1 MLWWTC
7 LWMRVRMLLGRG
19 RAATELDAELR
30 EHLRRQIEEFV
41 AAGMS
46 AEEARPRALR
56 AFGNPAL
63 LREQTRA
70 AWSWNWLDSLS
81 RELGYGLRTLR
92 RAPGFTAIAIV
103 VMALGIG
110 ANVTMF
116 TIVRSVLLKPLLF
129 SDPDRLMMV
138 YEREAAGD
146 PDSKFDMVA
155 GGMFAEWKQQNKTF
169 QDLALASDAEFNLSA
184 NGAQLPEK
192 LHGVNCSWNLL
203 PLLGVKPA
211 EGRSF
216 TADDDKLAADG
227 TVMLTWGLWKR
238 RFGADP
244 GILNQTV
251 HINSRPYT
259 VIGVLPAWFVYPK
272 DPSVQLLTAVYH
284 DKPAEWME
292 SLVHHPFAVTG
303 RLRPD
308 VTPEQATADLAL
320 ITRRVNDAHR
330 DIPVIGRSAI
340 ARPLL
345 EDMEVNARQ
354 TLYVLFAATSCM
366 LLIACLNVAN
376 LLVARGAARS
386 REHAIRM
393 ALGGGGLRLMRER
406 LMESVLVCVGGGA
419 AGMALA
425 WAAVEWL
432 TKVRPDMSRVESI
445 QIDGPVVLFASG
457 LIALCALA
465 AGAIGSVAQRDE
477 RLLATL
483 QESGRG
489 TSMANGRVRLLKVL
503 LTFEVGLTVVLLV
516 GAGLLV
522 KSYERL
528 RSSDMGCTTNE
539 VLTMRIALFGGQF
552 NDRSQRVNF
561 FSDFLSRVRALP
573 GVDAAGIVQAVPGQG
588 DWGDGPFTIV
598 GHPRL
603 PAGRTA
609 VALHRWAD
617 PGYFAAMGIPL
628 LRGRSFDAGRRLDG
642 AREMVISKSFAEQ
655 WLAGED
661 PLGKHVRVD
670 DLELTIVGVAADTR
684 SSPSEEPKPIEY
696 MPLSTGYPNYGTV
709 VIRSPHHVDQLALPV
724 EKIVQSMDRNLP
736 VSDVMTMDQL
746 LGKSTV
752 EASFD
757 ATLLS
762 VFAGLSLLLAAV
774 GLFGVLSYLVAERT
788 SEIGIRIALGA
799 RRHQV
804 MGKVML
810 DGLEP
815 ALLGLGMG
823 LAASLAAAR
832 AVASILYRTRPVDS
846 GVFAAVSSALLT
858 VTVLACL
865 VPAWRASRLDP
876 LRALRAD

>member
-46 AEEARPRALR
+46 AEEARSRALR

-92 RAPGFTAIAIV
+92 RARGFTAIAIV

-138 YEREAAGD
+138 YEREVAGD
-146 PDSKFDMVA
+146 PDSKLDMVA

-330 DIPVIGRSAI
+330 DIPVIGKSAI

-393 ALGGGGLRLMRER
+393 ALGGGGRR

-432 TKVRPDMSRVESI
+432 TKVRPEMSRVESI

-477 RLLATL
+477 RLLVTL

-503 LTFEVGLTVVLLV
+503 LTLEVGLTVVLLV

-539 VLTMRIALFGGQF
+539 VLTMRIALFGGRF
-552 NDRSQRVNF
+552 NDRSERVNF

-573 GVDAAGIVQAVPGQG
+573 GVDAAAIVQAVPGQG

-709 VIRSPHHVDQLALPV
+709 VIRSSHHVDQLALPV

-736 VSDVMTMDQL
+736 VSDVMIMDQL

-774 GLFGVLSYLVAERT
+774 GRFGVLSYLVAERT

-804 MGKVML
+804 LRKVML

-823 LAASLAAAR
+823 LAASLGAAR
-832 AVASILYRTRPVDS
+832 AVASMLYRTRPVDS

-876 LRALRAD
+876 LRALRVD

>member
-46 AEEARPRALR
+46 AEEARSRALR

-92 RAPGFTAIAIV
+92 RARGFTAIAIV

-138 YEREAAGD
+138 YEREVAGD
-146 PDSKFDMVA
+146 PDSKLDMVA

-330 DIPVIGRSAI
+330 DIPVIGKSAI

-393 ALGGGGLRLMRER
+393 ALGGGGRR

-432 TKVRPDMSRVESI
+432 TKVRSEMSRVESI

-477 RLLATL
+477 RLLVTL

-503 LTFEVGLTVVLLV
+503 LTLEVGLTVVLLV

-539 VLTMRIALFGGQF
+539 VLTMRIALFGGRF
-552 NDRSQRVNF
+552 NDRSERVNF

-573 GVDAAGIVQAVPGQG
+573 GVDAAAIVQAVPGQG

-709 VIRSPHHVDQLALPV
+709 VIRSSHHVDQLALPV

-804 MGKVML
+804 LRKVML

-832 AVASILYRTRPVDS
+832 AVASMLYRTRPVDS

-876 LRALRAD
+876 LRALRVD

>member
-1 MLWWTC
+1 
-7 LWMRVRMLLGRG
+7 MLLGRG

-46 AEEARPRALR
+46 AEEARSRALR

-92 RAPGFTAIAIV
+92 RARGFTAIAIV

-138 YEREAAGD
+138 YEREVAGD
-146 PDSKFDMVA
+146 PDSKLDMVA

-184 NGAQLPEK
+184 NGAQLSEK

-330 DIPVIGRSAI
+330 DIPVIGKSAI

-393 ALGGGGLRLMRER
+393 ALGGGGLCLMRER

-432 TKVRPDMSRVESI
+432 TKVRPEMSRVESI

-477 RLLATL
+477 RLLVTL

-503 LTFEVGLTVVLLV
+503 LTLEVGLTVVLLV

-539 VLTMRIALFGGQF
+539 VLTMRIALFGGRF

-573 GVDAAGIVQAVPGQG
+573 GVDAAAIVQAVPGQG

-709 VIRSPHHVDQLALPV
+709 VIRSSHHVDQLALPV

-774 GLFGVLSYLVAERT
+774 GRFGVLSYLVAERT

-804 MGKVML
+804 LRKVML

-815 ALLGLGMG
+815 ALLGLGLG

-832 AVASILYRTRPVDS
+832 AVASMLYRTRPVDS

-876 LRALRAD
+876 LRALRVD

>member
-46 AEEARPRALR
+46 AEEARSRALR

-92 RAPGFTAIAIV
+92 RARGFTAIAIV

-138 YEREAAGD
+138 YEREVAGD
-146 PDSKFDMVA
+146 PDSKLDMVA

-169 QDLALASDAEFNLSA
+169 QDLALVSDAEFNLSA

-330 DIPVIGRSAI
+330 DIPVIGKSAI

-393 ALGGGGLRLMRER
+393 ALGGGGRR

-432 TKVRPDMSRVESI
+432 TKVRPEMSRVESI

-477 RLLATL
+477 RLLVTL

-503 LTFEVGLTVVLLV
+503 LTLEVGLTVVLLV

-539 VLTMRIALFGGQF
+539 VLTMRIALFGGRF
-552 NDRSQRVNF
+552 NDRSERVNF

-573 GVDAAGIVQAVPGQG
+573 GVDAAAIVQAVPGQG

-709 VIRSPHHVDQLALPV
+709 VIRSSHHVDQLALPV

-804 MGKVML
+804 LRKVML

-832 AVASILYRTRPVDS
+832 AVASMLYRTRPVDS

-876 LRALRAD
+876 LRALRVD

>member
-46 AEEARPRALR
+46 AEEARSRALR

-92 RAPGFTAIAIV
+92 RARGFTAIAIV

-138 YEREAAGD
+138 YEREVAGD
-146 PDSKFDMVA
+146 PDSKLDMVA

-330 DIPVIGRSAI
+330 DIPVIGKSAI

-393 ALGGGGLRLMRER
+393 ALGGGGRR

-432 TKVRPDMSRVESI
+432 TKVRPEMSRVESI

-477 RLLATL
+477 RLLVTL

-503 LTFEVGLTVVLLV
+503 LTLEVGLTVVLLV

-539 VLTMRIALFGGQF
+539 VLTMRIALFGGRF
-552 NDRSQRVNF
+552 NDRSERVNF

-573 GVDAAGIVQAVPGQG
+573 GVDAAAIVQAVPGQG

-709 VIRSPHHVDQLALPV
+709 VIRSSHHVDQLALPV

-736 VSDVMTMDQL
+736 VSDVMIMDQL

-774 GLFGVLSYLVAERT
+774 GRFGVLSYLVAERT

-804 MGKVML
+804 LRKVML

-815 ALLGLGMG
+815 ALLGLGLG

-832 AVASILYRTRPVDS
+832 AVASMLYRTRPVDS

-876 LRALRAD
+876 LRALRVD

>member
-46 AEEARPRALR
+46 AEEARSRALR

-92 RAPGFTAIAIV
+92 RARGFTSIAIV

-184 NGAQLPEK
+184 NGAQLSEK

-330 DIPVIGRSAI
+330 DIPVIGKSAI

-376 LLVARGAARS
+376 LLVARGSARS

-393 ALGGGGLRLMRER
+393 ALGGGGLCLMRER

-432 TKVRPDMSRVESI
+432 TKVRPEMSRVESI

-477 RLLATL
+477 RLLVTL

-503 LTFEVGLTVVLLV
+503 LTLEVGLTVVLLV

-539 VLTMRIALFGGQF
+539 VLTMRIALFGGRF

-573 GVDAAGIVQAVPGQG
+573 GVDAAAIVQAVPGQG

-709 VIRSPHHVDQLALPV
+709 VIRSSHHVDQLALPV

-804 MGKVML
+804 LRKVML

-815 ALLGLGMG
+815 ALLGLGLG

-832 AVASILYRTRPVDS
+832 AVASMLYRTRPVDS

-876 LRALRAD
+876 LRALRVD